1 MTNIRSSGLLSYALM
16 ANAVFSALSGVLITL
31 GGNRIASFLGLYPLV
46 GLWPVGVAL
55 VLFAAYVFVVARKS
69 DPDVG
74 ATQAIIISDG
84 LWVFG
89 STALILFGSLS
100 ARGNGTVAV
109 VALVVLAF
117 SVLESV
123 GIQKVRQQFQSPRGK
138 IRFWSLRAL
147 LLGSAFLAVLI
158 FCGALYEDVR
168 AAEDAQLYPPPGKLV
183 DIGGYRLHLD
193 CVGQGSPTVVIDAGA
208 GNWSV
213 AWTKIQDQLVGETRI
228 CTFDR
233 AGLGWSDPGI
243 RPRTSLAMADEL
255 YVLLHNAG
263 VSPPFVMVGHSLG
276 GYNARVF
283 TDRHR
288 DEVAGLVLVDSAHE
302 GQWRALPIE
311 VSEFRDDGLHQLYV
325 AKVIARLGLLHL
337 LNAPNP
343 QVDRVPSVLRPAYR
357 ANLAQA
363 KIYDA
368 WHSEMQSVDK
378 SAAEV
383 DATRSIGD
391 LPLVVVSAGH
401 SFDAFKRLTNHIP
414 FDKANKTWLDLQ
426 SDLALL
432 SSNTTQLID
441 PAATHDINFDDP
453 DKGGS
458 ARIIKRRPS
467 RKVARDSRRRRDGHR
482 AGTDDRRR
490 VAHAEFFAAHESE
503 SRFFV
508 RSSHDIFAEPPAQP
522 LRTARNSKAVLSTS
536 VRTTENAS
544 RSGIRRPDQLPAALG
559 RDPLRLFLPGRY
571 RLPGSRERSAHR
583 ASAG

>member
-1 MTNIRSSGLLSYALM
+1 MTNIRSSGLLGYALV
-16 ANAVFSALSGVLITL
+16 ANAIFSALSGVVITL
-31 GGNRIASFLGLYPLV
+31 SGGRIASFLGLHPLV
-46 GLWPVGVAL
+46 SLWPVGLAL
-55 VLFAAYVFVVARKS
+55 VLFAAYVFVAARKS
-69 DPDVG
+69 DPDSG
-74 ATQAIIISDG
+74 ATQAIIISDV

-89 STALILFGSLS
+89 SIALILFGPLS
-100 ARGNGTVAV
+100 TRGNAAVAV

-117 SVLESV
+117 AVLQSA
-123 GIQKVRQQFQSPRGK
+123 GIQKVRQQVQGRSRK
-138 IRFWSLRAL
+138 IRFWSRRLFLVGSAVLGVL
-147 LLGSAFLAVLI
+147 LLGGAV
-158 FCGALYEDVR
+158 YEDVR
-168 AAEDAQLYPPPGKLV
+168 AAGDAEHYPPPGKLV

-213 AWTKIQDQLVGETRI
+213 AWTGIQDQLVGETRI

-255 YVLLHNAG
+255 YLLLHNAG
-263 VSPPFVMVGHSLG
+263 IPPPFVMVGHSLG

-288 DEVAGLVLVDSAHE
+288 NEVAGLVLVDSAHE

-311 VSEFRDDGLHQLYV
+311 VSEFKDDGLHQLYV

-337 LNAPNP
+337 LNVSNP

-383 DATRSIGD
+383 NATRSIGD

-401 SFDAFKRLTNHIP
+401 SFDAFKRIANHIP

-426 SDLALL
+426 SDLARL

-453 DKGGS
+453 DLIVKGI
-458 ARIIKRRPS
+458 RI
-467 RKVARDSRRRRDGHR
+467 
-482 AGTDDRRR
+482 
-490 VAHAEFFAAHESE
+490 
-503 SRFFV
+503 
-508 RSSHDIFAEPPAQP
+508 
-522 LRTARNSKAVLSTS
+522 VLSK
-536 VRTTENAS
+536 VRDHDAKEK
-544 RSGIRRPDQLPAALG
+544 QVL
-559 RDPLRLFLPGRY
+559 
-571 RLPGSRERSAHR
+571 
-583 ASAG
+583 AGD